1 MNLANLLSLTLE
13 TLLMTILSTLLAYL
27 IGLPVGVILNI
38 TSKNGIKPNKY
49 INLVIGTIV
58 NILRSIP
65 CSILVVICM
74 PLTRGVFGRGTG
86 AWYTILIPLFVAA
99 FGFVARMVEQSL
111 SEVPVG
117 ELEAVKSLGA
127 SSFQLIYKVLLPEA
141 RSSLISGIAVSA
153 VSILG
158 YTSFAYNIAGG
169 GLIAGIWSYYSKHTG
184 DYFASFYFWALI
196 IVVVL
201 IVQLIQELGLFISK
215 KLDKR
220 RISK

>member
-1 MNLANLLSLTLE
+1 
-13 TLLMTILSTLLAYL
+13 
-27 IGLPVGVILNI
+27 
-38 TSKNGIKPNKY
+38 
-49 INLVIGTIV
+49 
-58 NILRSIP
+58 
-65 CSILVVICM
+65 M

-220 RISK
+220 RILK

>member
-1 MNLANLLSLTLE
+1 
-13 TLLMTILSTLLAYL
+13 
-27 IGLPVGVILNI
+27 
-38 TSKNGIKPNKY
+38 
-49 INLVIGTIV
+49 
-58 NILRSIP
+58 
-65 CSILVVICM
+65 
-74 PLTRGVFGRGTG
+74 
-86 AWYTILIPLFVAA
+86 
-99 FGFVARMVEQSL
+99 MVEQSL

>member
-65 CSILVVICM
+65 CLILVVICM

-158 YTSFAYNIAGG
+158 YTSFGLPSHNILIKPFHFTAFFLIVIKHFIYLLHVIAGNTIRKNMNG
-169 GLIAGIWSYYSKHTG
+169 IACLSH
-184 DYFASFYFWALI
+184 I
-196 IVVVL
+196 IT
-201 IVQLIQELGLFISK
+201 
-215 KLDKR
+215 
-220 RISK
+220 

>member
-65 CSILVVICM
+65 CLILVVICM

-111 SEVPVG
+111 SEVPAG

-220 RISK
+220 RILK